1 MRLLLAVLAFSAVL
15 TTPSFAGSS
24 GGGLA
29 PAANKKCTPP
39 ATFPEEGGRFTSLSA
54 GSGVKCTTASSV
66 ATAWAKCA
74 AANGK
79 GGRCVKKVKGYA
91 CGETATT
98 VGTIRTSRVTCKKKK
113 LAVKFG
119 AERSV

>member
-1 MRLLLAVLAFSAVL
+1 MRILIAALTASVLLSAPVLAEAGGVAPSA
-15 TTPSFAGSS
+15 SKF
-24 GGGLA
+24 
-29 PAANKKCTPP
+29 KKCTAP
-39 ATFPEEGGRFTSLSA
+39 ATFPEEGGSFTSLSA
-54 GSGVKCTTASSV
+54 GSGVKCTSAASI

-98 VGTIRTSRVTCKKKK
+98 SGTVRTSKVTCKKKK
-113 LAVKFG
+113 AVVKFG
-119 AERSV
+119 ASRSV